1 MNSQFTYVYDGK
13 GFNFTELFSAL
24 FSMISLLL
32 GSDKKYSEAGW
43 FAKISDFF
51 AGN

>member
-1 MNSQFTYVYDGK
+1 MNSKYNFSGP

-24 FSMISLLL
+24 FSMISTLL
-32 GSDKKYSEAGW
+32 GSDKKYAEAGW

-51 AGN
+51 AGY